1 MTKTNFHTPVLLKE
15 SVDALIIDTSGVYVD
30 VTFGGGGHSKEIL
43 KRLTEKGKLI
53 SFDQDPDAIKNK
65 INDKRISVINSNFQY
80 MNNFVR
86 NLGLLEVDGI
96 IADLGISSHQI
107 DTKDRG
113 FSYRFDSKLDMRMDK
128 ESNFDACKIVNTY
141 TSDKLAAIFSAF
153 GDFKNSFQI
162 SNLICNARDKK
173 NIQTTFELNKIL
185 EPIFPK
191 SIFNK
196 VLSRVYQSLRIEVN
210 NEINILKSFLM
221 QSSEI
226 LKKHGRLCVITYH
239 SIEDR
244 IVKRYFNFGN
254 FTNERTKDF
263 YGNSK
268 KILKKI
274 NPLITPCENEIKQN
288 IRARSSK
295 LRVAEKL

>member
-1 MTKTNFHTPVLLKE
+1 MTKTNYHTPVLLKE
-15 SVDALIIDTSGVYVD
+15 SIDALIIDPNGVYVD

-65 INDKRISVINSNFQY
+65 INDKRLSVINSNFQY

-86 NLGLLEVDGI
+86 NMGIIEVDGI
-96 IADLGISSHQI
+96 IADLGISSYQI
-107 DTKDRG
+107 DNRERG

-128 ESNFDACKIVNTY
+128 QSNIDACKIINTY
-141 TSDKLAAIFSAF
+141 SSDKLATLFTAY
-153 GDFKNSFQI
+153 GDFTNSFQI
-162 SNLICNARDKK
+162 ADLICSARAKK
-173 NIQTTFELNKIL
+173 NIETTFELNKIL

-210 NEINILKSFLM
+210 NEIDILKLFLI

-226 LKKHGRLCVITYH
+226 LKKYGRLCVITYH

-244 IVKRYFNFGN
+244 IVKRYFNYGN
-254 FTNERTKDF
+254 FTNESTKDF
-263 YGNSK
+263 YGKSK

-274 NPLITPCENEIKQN
+274 NPLITPCKNEIKQN

>member
-1 MTKTNFHTPVLLKE
+1 MTKTNYHTPVLLKE
-15 SVDALIIDTSGVYVD
+15 SIDALIIDPNGVYVD

-65 INDKRISVINSNFQY
+65 INDRRLSVINSNFQY

-86 NLGLLEVDGI
+86 NLGVTKVDGI
-96 IADLGISSHQI
+96 IADLGISSYQI
-107 DTKDRG
+107 DNRERG
-113 FSYRFDSKLDMRMDK
+113 FSYRFDAKLDMRMDK
-128 ESNFDACKIVNTY
+128 KSNIDAYKIINTY
-141 TSDKLAAIFSAF
+141 SSDKLATLFSNY

-162 SNLICNARDKK
+162 SDLICDARDKK
-173 NIQTTFELNKIL
+173 NIETTFELNRIL

-210 NEINILKSFLM
+210 NEIDILKLFLI

-226 LKKHGRLCVITYH
+226 LKKYGRLCVITYH

-244 IVKRYFNFGN
+244 IVKRYFNYGN
-254 FTNERTKDF
+254 FTNESTKDF
-263 YGNSK
+263 YGKSK

-274 NPLITPCENEIKQN
+274 NPLITPCKNEIKQN

>member
-1 MTKTNFHTPVLLKE
+1 MTKTNYHTPVLLKE
-15 SVDALIIDTSGVYVD
+15 SIDALIIDPNGVYID

-65 INDKRISVINSNFQY
+65 INDRRLSMINSNFQY

-86 NLGLLEVDGI
+86 NLGIIEVDGI

-107 DTKDRG
+107 DNKERG

-128 ESNFDACKIVNTY
+128 QSSIDACKIINTY
-141 TSDKLAAIFSAF
+141 SSNKLAALFSDY
-153 GDFKNSFQI
+153 GDFNNSFQI
-162 SNLICNARDKK
+162 SDLICCARDKK
-173 NIQTTFELNKIL
+173 NIETTFELNEIL
-185 EPIFPK
+185 QPIFPK

-210 NEINILKSFLM
+210 NEIDILKLFLI
-221 QSSEI
+221 QSTEI
-226 LKKHGRLCVITYH
+226 LKKYGRLCVITYH

-244 IVKRYFNFGN
+244 IVKRYFNYGN
-254 FTNERTKDF
+254 FTNESTKDF
-263 YGNSK
+263 YGKSK
-268 KILKKI
+268 RILKKI
-274 NPLITPCENEIKQN
+274 NPLITPSKNEIKQN

>member
-113 FSYRFDSKLDMRMDK
+113 FSYRFDSRLDMRMDK
-128 ESNFDACKIVNTY
+128 QSNFDAYKIVNTY
-141 TSDKLAAIFSAF
+141 TSDKLAALFSAF

-162 SNLICNARDKK
+162 SDLICNARDKK
-173 NIQTTFELNKIL
+173 KY
-185 EPIFPK
+185 
-191 SIFNK
+191 S
-196 VLSRVYQSLRIEVN
+196 N
-210 NEINILKSFLM
+210 NF
-221 QSSEI
+221 
-226 LKKHGRLCVITYH
+226 
-239 SIEDR
+239 
-244 IVKRYFNFGN
+244 
-254 FTNERTKDF
+254 
-263 YGNSK
+263 
-268 KILKKI
+268 
-274 NPLITPCENEIKQN
+274 
-288 IRARSSK
+288 
-295 LRVAEKL
+295 

>member
-263 YGNSK
+263 YGKSK

-288 IRARSSK
+288 IRSRSSK

>member
-1 MTKTNFHTPVLLKE
+1 MTKTNYHTPVLLKE
-15 SVDALIIDTSGVYVD
+15 SIDALIIDPNGVYVD

-65 INDKRISVINSNFQY
+65 INDRRLSVINSNFQY

-86 NLGLLEVDGI
+86 NLGITKVHGI
-96 IADLGISSHQI
+96 IADLGISSYQI
-107 DTKDRG
+107 DNRERG
-113 FSYRFDSKLDMRMDK
+113 FSYRFDTKLDMRMDK
-128 ESNFDACKIVNTY
+128 QSDIDACKIINTY
-141 TSDKLAAIFSAF
+141 SSDKLATLFSNY

-162 SNLICNARDKK
+162 SDLICNARDKK
-173 NIQTTFELNKIL
+173 NIETTFELNKIL

-210 NEINILKSFLM
+210 NEIDILKLFLI

-226 LKKHGRLCVITYH
+226 LKKYGRLCVITYH

-244 IVKRYFNFGN
+244 IVKRYFNYGN
-254 FTNERTKDF
+254 FTNESTKDF
-263 YGNSK
+263 YGKSK

-274 NPLITPCENEIKQN
+274 NPLITPCKNEIKQN

>member
-1 MTKTNFHTPVLLKE
+1 MTKTNYHTPVLLKE
-15 SVDALIIDTSGVYVD
+15 SIDALIIDPNGVYVD
-30 VTFGGGGHSKEIL
+30 VTYGGGGHSKEIL
-43 KRLTEKGKLI
+43 KHLTQKGKLI

-65 INDKRISVINSNFQY
+65 INDKRLSVINSNFQY
-80 MNNFVR
+80 MNNFIR
-86 NLGLLEVDGI
+86 NLGLIEVDGI

-107 DTKDRG
+107 DTKERG

-128 ESNFDACKIVNTY
+128 QSNFDACKIINTY
-141 TSDKLAAIFSAF
+141 SSGKLAALFSTY

-162 SNLICNARDKK
+162 SDLICNARDKK
-173 NIQTTFELNKIL
+173 NILTTFELNKIL

-196 VLSRVYQSLRIEVN
+196 ILSRVYQSLRIEVN
-210 NEINILKSFLM
+210 NEINILKIFLT

-239 SIEDR
+239 SVEDR
-244 IVKRYFNFGN
+244 IVKRYFNYGN

-263 YGNSK
+263 YGKSK

>member
-1 MTKTNFHTPVLLKE
+1 MTKTNYHTPVLLKE
-15 SVDALIIDTSGVYVD
+15 SIDALIIDPNGVYVD
-30 VTFGGGGHSKEIL
+30 VTYGGGGHSKEIL
-43 KRLTEKGKLI
+43 KHLTQKGKLI

-65 INDKRISVINSNFQY
+65 INDKRLSVINSNFQY
-80 MNNFVR
+80 MNNFIR
-86 NLGLLEVDGI
+86 NLGLIEVDGI

-107 DTKDRG
+107 DTKERG

-128 ESNFDACKIVNTY
+128 QSNFDACKIINTY
-141 TSDKLAAIFSAF
+141 SSNKLAALFSTY

-162 SNLICNARDKK
+162 SDLICNARDKK
-173 NIQTTFELNKIL
+173 NIETTFELNKIL

-196 VLSRVYQSLRIEVN
+196 ILSRVYQSLRIEVN
-210 NEINILKSFLM
+210 NEIDILKLFLI

-226 LKKHGRLCVITYH
+226 LKKYGRLCVITYH

-244 IVKRYFNFGN
+244 IVKRYINYGN
-254 FTNERTKDF
+254 FTNESTKDF
-263 YGNSK
+263 YGKSK
-268 KILKKI
+268 RILKKI
-274 NPLITPCENEIKQN
+274 NPLITPSKNEIKQN
-288 IRARSSK
+288 MRARSSK